1 VISGFGAKDMSA
13 TMQLFARLV
22 VAIGLAIA
30 AGDIAAAQDKY
41 PSKPVT
47 IVVPFPPG
55 GGTDVGTRLVA
66 AKLSER
72 WGQTVVVE
80 NKPGASGIIGADAVS
95 KARPDG
101 YTLLA
106 GNIGTQSINPLIY
119 AKLPYN
125 ADAAFMPIAQIN
137 QLPLVLVV
145 HPGLPVTSLAE
156 LVALAKS
163 QPKSF
168 TYASSGTGGSPHLAA
183 ALLESMAGLDLLHV
197 AYKGG
202 GPAVQDVMGGHVR
215 MLFAT
220 VLETSG
226 HIRSGKLKALA
237 VTSEARTAALPDI
250 PTVSE
255 SGYPG
260 YAANS
265 WLGLLAP
272 AGTPPALVE
281 QISADVQWAVGQADV
296 RDKFIAQG
304 ATPMAKN
311 AAGFAGTI
319 AQDRARYTKI
329 VADKGIKAD

>member
-1 VISGFGAKDMSA
+1 MSLN
-13 TMQLFARLV
+13 MQFLSRIV
-22 VAIGLAIA
+22 VAVGLAVVSANIA
-30 AGDIAAAQDKY
+30 VAQDKY
-41 PSKPVT
+41 PNKPVT

-66 AKLSER
+66 AKLGER
-72 WGQTVVVE
+72 WGQTVIVE

-125 ADAAFMPIAQIN
+125 ADTAFMPIAQIN

-145 HPGLPVTSLAE
+145 HPDLPVKSLAE

-168 TYASSGTGGSPHLAA
+168 TYASSGSGGSPHLAA
-183 ALLESMAGLDLLHV
+183 ALFESVAGLDLVHV

-215 MLFAT
+215 MLFTT

-226 HIRSGKLKALA
+226 HIRNGKLKALA
-237 VTSEARTAALPDI
+237 VTSEARSAALPDI

-255 SGYPG
+255 SGYSG

-304 ATPMAKN
+304 ATPMPKN
-311 AAGFAGTI
+311 PAGFAETI